1 MSKGFIIGNMAW
13 VKATDDQW
21 VCYDPRIVNQPGTLR
36 YNPNLGLGQTQTN
49 AQNQITT
56 NASIKS
62 VYSLRPM
69 IKYTLNQFID
79 HIQRFGTI
87 LIYSNETSVR
97 GMGGVDMVPRSQ
109 LLIHQPAN
117 Y

>member
-1 MSKGFIIGNMAW
+1 
-13 VKATDDQW
+13 
-21 VCYDPRIVNQPGTLR
+21 
-36 YNPNLGLGQTQTN
+36 
-49 AQNQITT
+49 
-56 NASIKS
+56 
-62 VYSLRPM
+62 M
-69 IKYTLNQFID
+69 IKYTLNQFKD